1 MFFWKKNPQQN
12 KRDIKTNMHSLNTIQ
27 TITWNTSYRAS
38 SHPKVTN
45 TSIDTIENLDA
56 ERKKKKK
63 KKRVDKMTL
72 VEQKSLKIWLIPTSV
87 LENWIIMLEVL
98 NFYSEMTLKLFQLT
112 ENN

>member
-1 MFFWKKNPQQN
+1 
-12 KRDIKTNMHSLNTIQ
+12 MHSLNTIQ

-56 ERKKKKK
+56 EKKKELI
-63 KKRVDKMTL
+63 KMTL
-72 VEQKSLKIWLIPTSV
+72 VEPKSLKIWLILTST
-87 LENWIIMLEVL
+87 LENWIIRLEVL
-98 NFYSEMTLKLFQLT
+98 NFYTEMTLKLFQLT